1 MNGMD
6 LSVHLP
12 NEHEHPARHER
23 HTMSNEVLVI
33 IGAGG
38 IGQGIARRQGSGKT
52 ILLADYNDRV
62 LASATA
68 ALEAAGHTV
77 TTHPVDVA
85 SRESVHTLAAAA
97 AELGDVVQVVHTAG
111 LSPVQASPDAIVAVD
126 LVGVALVL
134 EEFGNVIAPGGAGIV
149 ISSMAGHM
157 GMAPLTPEQEHR
169 LAHTPA
175 DELRAL
181 EVLAPERLRDSGYA
195 YALSKR
201 ANHLRVQGAAVSWG
215 ERGARVNSISP
226 GIIFTPLAQDEM
238 SGPGA
243 AGYRAMIDASAAGRV
258 GTADEVA
265 TAASY
270 LLGDD
275 AQFVTGSDLLIDGGV
290 IAALRAG
297 RVELAG

>member
-1 MNGMD
+1 
-6 LSVHLP
+6 
-12 NEHEHPARHER
+12 
-23 HTMSNEVLVI
+23 MSTEVLVI

-38 IGQGIARRQGSGKT
+38 IGQAIARRQGSGKT
-52 ILLADYNDRV
+52 VLLADYNETA
-62 LASATA
+62 LASATT

-85 SRESVHTLAAAA
+85 SRESVNTLATAA
-97 AELGDVVQVVHTAG
+97 AELGEVVQVVHTAG
-111 LSPVQASPDAIVAVD
+111 LSPVQASPDAILAVD

-134 EEFGNVIAPGGAGIV
+134 EEFGAVIAAGGAGIV

-157 GMAPLTPEQEHR
+157 GMVPLTTEQER
-169 LAHTPA
+169 QLAHTPT
-175 DELRAL
+175 DELLAL
-181 EVLAPERLRDSGYA
+181 EALAPDRVQDSGYA

-201 ANHLRVQGAAVSWG
+201 ANHLRVQAAAVAWG

-243 AGYRAMIDASAAGRV
+243 AGYRAMIEASAAGRV
-258 GTADEVA
+258 GTADEIA
-265 TAASY
+265 TAAAY
-270 LLGDD
+270 LLGTD

-297 RVELAG
+297 RIQLAG